1 MAKQLYEGRH
11 RIKERA
17 GLKIGKK
24 QNRGAPYLLVLH
36 NSGCRRLKAKVFY
49 AVSAHRMKK
58 TCKIEWTLNS
68 VHGGG
73 VGLENPPK
81 YIAIKSVKF

>member
-1 MAKQLYEGRH
+1 MGRH

-17 GLKIGKK
+17 GLKTGKK
-24 QNRGAPYLLVLH
+24 QNRGAPYFLVLH
-36 NSGCRRLKAKVFY
+36 NSGCRRLKVKVFFY

-58 TCKIEWTLNS
+58 NREIAWTLNS

-81 YIAIKSVKF
+81 YIDKKSAKF